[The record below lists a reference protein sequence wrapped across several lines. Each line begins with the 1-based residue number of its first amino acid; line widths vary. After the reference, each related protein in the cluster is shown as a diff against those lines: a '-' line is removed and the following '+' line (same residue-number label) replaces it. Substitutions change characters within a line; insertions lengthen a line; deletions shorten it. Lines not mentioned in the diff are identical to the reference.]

1 MTQNSRSKTQTRH
14 HSSDTTGFLRFEF
27 CVLSIISFMKRAVI
41 LAAILSLF
49 ACSSAPAQS
58 GSEVAAKVG
67 NRSITT
73 KELDERWSKDDP
85 VNQTETTQKL
95 YDGRRAA
102 LDAIVAE
109 TVIADAAKAKGMT
122 AEAFEAAEVAK
133 RVKPVTDD
141 DVTAFYQQNVNQ
153 MQGRSL
159 EVMSAPINRFLTE
172 QRREQAR
179 QALITDLRKTGP
191 TVAMMFDAPR
201 RTVEVEATDPTVG
214 NKAAP
219 ITLIEFADF
228 QCPFC
233 GRVAPTI
240 KKVQETYGEKIRL
253 VWKDFPLTQ
262 IHPQAFKAG
271 EAAHCAGDQGKYW
284 EYHDRLFANQ
294 QSLMPDDLKKHAE
307 ALGLDAGK
315 FASCLDTSKYGERVR
330 DGVAQGTRLG
340 VNSTPMFYVNGRI
353 LSGAQPYEA
362 FVAVIDEELAKGKR

>member
-1 MTQNSRSKTQTRH
+1 MT
-14 HSSDTTGFLRFEF
+14 
-27 CVLSIISFMKRAVI
+27 LSIINFMKKALF

-58 GSEVAAKVG
+58 GSEVAAKLG

-85 VNQTETTQKL
+85 ANQAETTQKL

-102 LDAIVAE
+102 LDAIIAD

-122 AEAFEAAEVAK
+122 SDAFETAEVAK
-133 RVKPVTDD
+133 RVKPVTDA
-141 DVTAFYQQNVNQ
+141 DVTGFYQQNVNQ
-153 MQGRSL
+153 MQGRPL
-159 EVMSAPINRFLTE
+159 EVMSPAINRFLTE
-172 QRREQAR
+172 QRRAEAR
-179 QALITDLRKTGP
+179 MALITELRKTGP
-191 TVAMMFDAPR
+191 AVAMMFDAPR
-201 RTVEVEATDPTVG
+201 RTVEVEPTDPTAG
-214 NKAAP
+214 SKSAP

-228 QCPFC
+228 QCPYC

-240 KKVQETYGEKIRL
+240 KKLQETYGDKVRL

-307 ALGLDAGK
+307 AIGLDAGK

-353 LSGAQPYEA
+353 LSGAQPYEN
-362 FVAVIDEELAKGKR
+362 FVAVIDEELARNKR

>member
-1 MTQNSRSKTQTRH
+1 MTQHPRITTQRPQYTSNR
-14 HSSDTTGFLRFEF
+14 TGFLPLEF
-27 CVLSIISFMKRAVI
+27 CVLGIITFMKRALF

-67 NRSITT
+67 SRSITT
-73 KELDERWSKDDP
+73 KELDDRWGKDDP

-102 LDAIVAE
+102 LEAIIAD
-109 TVIADAAKAKGMT
+109 TVIADAAKAKNMAPDAFET
-122 AEAFEAAEVAK
+122 AEVGK
-133 RVKPVTDD
+133 RIKPVTDA
-141 DVTAFYQQNVNQ
+141 DVGAFYQQNVNQ

-159 EVMSAPINRFLTE
+159 EVMSPAINRFLTE
-172 QRREQAR
+172 QRREEAR
-179 QALITDLRKTGP
+179 QALITELRKTGP

-201 RTVEVEATDPTVG
+201 RTVEVEATDPTTG
-214 NKAAP
+214 DKSAP
-219 ITLIEFADF
+219 ITLVEFADF
-228 QCPFC
+228 QCPYC

-240 KKVQETYGEKIRL
+240 KKVQEKYGDKVRL

-307 ALGLDAGK
+307 AIGLDAGK
-315 FASCLDTSKYGERVR
+315 FASCLDMSKYGERVR

-362 FVAVIDEELAKGKR
+362 FAAVIDEELAKAKR

>member
-1 MTQNSRSKTQTRH
+1 
-14 HSSDTTGFLRFEF
+14 LRLEF
-27 CVLSIISFMKRAVI
+27 CDLGIINFMKRALF

-85 VNQTETTQKL
+85 ANQAETTQKL

-109 TVIADAAKAKGMT
+109 TVIADAAKARGMMPD
-122 AEAFEAAEVAK
+122 AFEAAEVAK
-133 RVKPVTDD
+133 RVKPVTDA
-141 DVTAFYQQNVNQ
+141 DVTGFYQENVNQ
-153 MQGRSL
+153 MQGRPL
-159 EVMSAPINRFLTE
+159 EVMSPAINRFLTE
-172 QRREQAR
+172 QRRAEAR
-179 QALITDLRKTGP
+179 QALIADLRKTGP
-191 TVAMMFDAPR
+191 TVAMMFDVPR
-201 RTVEVEATDPTVG
+201 RNVAVEPSDPTTG
-214 NKAAP
+214 NKSAP

-228 QCPFC
+228 QCPYC

-240 KKVQETYGEKIRL
+240 KKVQATYGDKIRL

-284 EYHDRLFANQ
+284 EYHDRLFENQ
-294 QSLMPDDLKKHAE
+294 QSLMPDDLKKHAS
-307 ALGLDAGK
+307 ALGLDAST
-315 FASCLDTSKYGERVR
+315 FAACLDTSKYGERVR

-353 LSGAQPYEA
+353 LSGAQPYEN
-362 FVAVIDEELAKGKR
+362 FVAVIDEELAKAKR